1 MEEQKKETKTED
13 MKVSYE
19 KLKEIA
25 VQLSKENA
33 YLKQRLQGCTEALNA
48 VSRLDYLLRIVEVDR
63 NSRHFQASFDREF
76 VESCI
81 EEIQQAMTLPEQKE
95 QSSEE
100 SKEEAKEEVKEERE
114 G

>member
-1 MEEQKKETKTED
+1 MEEQKKEN
-13 MKVSYE
+13 KVVDYK
-19 KLKEIA
+19 KLNEIA

-81 EEIQQAMTLPEQKE
+81 EEIQQAMILPEQKE

-100 SKEEAKEEVKEERE
+100 SKEEAKEEVKEEKE